1 MERWKNGMMGKSSK
15 IAVHIVP
22 LFRYSIIPAVVE
34 NGVYPYP

>member
-1 MERWKNGMMGKSSK
+1 MMGKSSK

-22 LFRYSIIPAVVE
+22 KFRYSIIPAVLE